1 MATEKINARDM
12 VFQVSDGAVSPTWY
26 SIGGMN
32 NFKVNYGENE
42 ETVDTTDFNSQGN
55 YEFEYMQRGA
65 KIDLE
70 GFFMADVSTG
80 ARDPGQA
87 RLEALATL
95 TGTSSKGDIR
105 FRYPGATTWKVWKA
119 GVSIGEQGGGNNDKK
134 SFQASVGRSGA
145 STTAP
150 VS

>member
-26 SIGGMN
+26 SIGGVSS
-32 NFKVNYGENE
+32 FKVNPSENE

-65 KIDLE
+65 KIEIE

-87 RLEALATL
+87 RLEQAATL
-95 TGTSSKGDIR
+95 MGTLSKVDVR
-105 FRYPGATTWKVWKA
+105 FRYPGSPNWKNWKA
-119 GVSIGEQGGGNNDKK
+119 GISVGEQGGGNNEKN
-134 SFQASVGRSGA
+134 SFKASIGRSGA
-145 STTAP
+145 STTS
-150 VS
+150 VVV